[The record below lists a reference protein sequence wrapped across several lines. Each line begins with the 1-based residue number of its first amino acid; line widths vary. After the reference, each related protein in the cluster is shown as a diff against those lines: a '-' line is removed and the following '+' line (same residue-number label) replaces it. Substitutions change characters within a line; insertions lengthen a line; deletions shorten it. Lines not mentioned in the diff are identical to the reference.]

1 MTEADEMRALDR
13 EIAELLG
20 YKALFFD
27 YGDGTTDWAVVHES
41 EIQSFV
47 SCSTRP
53 QLLESCSPPKGVR
66 HAPFQDAPAF
76 SSTWEGFGLLVEEC
90 ERRGWDWQGGE
101 WNWLNTAAK
110 TKHRSRSVIVFTGD
124 RNRCDATGRDIR
136 HAFAL
141 AMRDALREAQG

>member
-1 MTEADEMRALDR
+1 MRALDR
-13 EIAELLG
+13 ELAELMGLEAEAQTG
-20 YKALFFD
+20 WIGRPGLWF
-27 YGDGTTDWAVVHES
+27 S
-41 EIQSFV
+41 E
-47 SCSTRP
+47 
-53 QLLESCSPPKGVR
+53 L
-66 HAPFQDAPAF
+66 PAF
-76 SSTWEGFGLLVEEC
+76 SSTWEGFGLLVEEA

-141 AMRDALREAQG
+141 AMRDALKEAQG